1 MDCEKF
7 DRVVLDLLYEELDE
21 LTSAAA
27 KRHMEHCARCRDI
40 GSGLRATRQIG
51 ILPLVEAPTGLEER
65 ILEAEQNARTH
76 LPARQRFGRAVSV
89 MAGYAMR
96 PQLAMAAL
104 LLLMIGSSLV
114 FLRARPGER
123 DHVRVTERGVPE
135 SEAESVAVV
144 PIPEKARAGESSDHG
159 APSEEHEARRERGGA
174 SPSPEEPAAA
184 GAAKADDKPMDSVA
198 TAEGN
203 ASDGGSGDAVFDQAM
218 SDFRSGRYG
227 EAQKNFDVVATAG
240 GGNAPTAAL
249 FAARSVRSDS
259 GCSAAAPRFE
269 NVSTK
274 NRGSN
279 VGNEAAWQAADCYRA
294 LGQIED
300 ARRNYKL
307 LVGVAGYAERAEL
320 ALNEI
325 DQDRVAAKAPAASPS
340 PAKAKAAAKPKA
352 AESKKA
358 APPAADNKSGF

>member
-1 MDCEKF
+1 VDCEKF

-21 LTSAAA
+21 LTTAAA

-51 ILPLVEAPTGLEER
+51 ILPLVEAPAGLEQR
-65 ILEAEQNARTH
+65 ILEAEQKARAR
-76 LPARQRFGRAVSV
+76 LPVRQRFGRAVSV

-144 PIPEKARAGESSDHG
+144 PIPERARAGESNEHG
-159 APSEEHEARRERGGA
+159 AAPEQEAKRDRGA
-174 SPSPEEPAAA
+174 APADEPAPATAA
-184 GAAKADDKPMDSVA
+184 PGGDKEKVA
-198 TAEGN
+198 TAEGTT
-203 ASDGGSGDAVFDQAM
+203 ADTDAGTGDAVFDQAM
-218 SDFRSGRYG
+218 TDFRAGRYG
-227 EAQKNFDVVATAG
+227 EAQKNFDQVASAG
-240 GGNAPTAAL
+240 GGNAPSAAL
-249 FAARSVRSDS
+249 FAAQSVRKDS
-259 GCSAAAPRFE
+259 GCGAAAPRFE
-269 NVSTK
+269 SVSTK
-274 NRGSN
+274 HRGSN

-294 LGQIED
+294 LGQVED

-307 LVGVAGYAERAEL
+307 LVGVAGYAERADQAL
-320 ALNEI
+320 AEM
-325 DQDRVAAKAPAASPS
+325 DQEMVASRKAPSPPAAA
-340 PAKAKAAAKPKA
+340 AKAKAAKPAAKPA
-352 AESKKA
+352 APKA
-358 APPAADNKSGF
+358 APPAVDKSGF